1 MSLDLGSAVGYLL
14 LDTSNFRKGFTT
26 AYEDMQTFFDSTT
39 KTNDKLTALS
49 SAMTKTGGTMTKN
62 LTLPIVGM
70 GTAMVTTAT
79 KFESAMSEVAAIS
92 GATGDDLQALSDK
105 AKEMGATTKFS
116 ASDSAEALKYMAMAG
131 WDTQK
136 MLDGLP
142 GIMNLAAASG
152 EDLGLVSDI
161 VTDAMTAF
169 GLSADQA
176 GHFADVLAQASN
188 RSNTNVSMLGESF
201 KYVAPVAGALGFSIE
216 DTAVALGLMANSGI
230 KASQAGTSLRSLFT
244 NLTHP
249 VGQAA
254 DAIEALNI
262 SITNTDGTVKPL
274 SQMMGE
280 LREKFS
286 SLTEAEKAQYAAM
299 LAGQEGMSGLLAI
312 VNASDTDFN
321 NLTDAINNADGAAQ
335 TMSDTMQDNLSGQL
349 VILKSTIEGIAISFG
364 DIMLPAVKSV
374 VKILQDFATW
384 LNNLSEGQK
393 KVIAVVASF
402 VAAIGPLLLIF
413 GKVIAAVASLI
424 TIFSSLSTT
433 IGVIMP
439 VIAGLTI
446 PIAAVVAAVVA
457 LSAAWKTNF
466 MGIQQ
471 TTQSIFA
478 SIQSIISSATT
489 IIQAVINLA
498 LNTIKGIWDSNFAN
512 IQGITKAVFNTIQTT
527 IQTAF
532 SIIQSI
538 FSIFAAAFTGDWKSV
553 WENVKSLFST
563 VCSGI
568 QTLLANLLNLLIQI
582 LIGAI
587 GGIIDATMSIVR
599 ALHDT
604 FESGWNAFI
613 DWLNSVI
620 QDPVAIVNSIGDAL
634 GDAGAAIFNSLWNG
648 AKGIWD
654 QISNWVNEAVEWL
667 RDRVTFWENESAKM
681 SMDDSGFSSG
691 GGSFS
696 GGSSAGRRNIQ
707 GSFASGLNYVPRDMD
722 VRVHEGEAILT
733 KEENKNRKDSYSNG
747 NTFVFNSPEPI
758 DEVTAAR
765 EFRRMSKRLAEGLI

>member
-563 VCSGI
+563 VC
-568 QTLLANLLNLLIQI
+568 
-582 LIGAI
+582 
-587 GGIIDATMSIVR
+587 
-599 ALHDT
+599 H
-604 FESGWNAFI
+604 
-613 DWLNSVI
+613 
-620 QDPVAIVNSIGDAL
+620 PC
-634 GDAGAAIFNSLWNG
+634 
-648 AKGIWD
+648 
-654 QISNWVNEAVEWL
+654 
-667 RDRVTFWENESAKM
+667 
-681 SMDDSGFSSG
+681 
-691 GGSFS
+691 
-696 GGSSAGRRNIQ
+696 RN
-707 GSFASGLNYVPRDMD
+707 
-722 VRVHEGEAILT
+722 
-733 KEENKNRKDSYSNG
+733 
-747 NTFVFNSPEPI
+747 
-758 DEVTAAR
+758 
-765 EFRRMSKRLAEGLI
+765 